1 MIIPLIKGL
10 ATTLRMVFTRPITQQ
25 YPEEKLEMFP
35 RWRGHPELTTDPDG
49 RRRCV
54 ACTLC
59 MVVCPS
65 NAIRGIVAAEGPE
78 HEKYPVEF
86 TIDLQRCIFC
96 GLCQEVCPEEAIFLM
111 DTYSLNGL
119 SREEMVFN
127 QEKLLALGGTH
138 VGIQKWQHKLD
149 EAKAQEDFPVKREA

>member
-1 MIIPLIKGL
+1 MIIPVLKGL
-10 ATTLRMVFTRPITQQ
+10 ATTLRMVFTKPITQQ
-25 YPEEKLEMFP
+25 YPEEKREMFP
-35 RWRGHPELTTDPDG
+35 RWRGHPQLTIDPDG

-65 NAIRGIVAAEGPE
+65 NAIRGIVAAEGTE

-96 GLCQEVCPEEAIFLM
+96 GLCQEACPKGAIK
-111 DTYSLNGL
+111 LNNL
-119 SREEMVFN
+119 YELA
-127 QEKLLALGGTH
+127 QYEKSVLILDIERAT
-138 VGIQKWQHKLD
+138 QKASQLRLKDWL
-149 EAKAQEDFPVKREA
+149 

>member
-1 MIIPLIKGL
+1 MIIPFLKGL
-10 ATTLRMVFTRPITQQ
+10 ATTLRMVFTKPITQQ
-25 YPEEKLEMFP
+25 YPEEKREMFP
-35 RWRGHPELTTDPDG
+35 RWRGHPQLTIDPDG

-65 NAIRGIVAAEGPE
+65 NAIRGIVAAEGAE

-96 GLCQEVCPEEAIFLM
+96 GLCPEACPKGAIKLNNAYELAQSDKEALI
-111 DTYSLNGL
+111 LNIETATQPE
-119 SREEMVFN
+119 S
-127 QEKLLALGGTH
+127 KLRLKDWL
-138 VGIQKWQHKLD
+138 
-149 EAKAQEDFPVKREA
+149 

>member
-1 MIIPLIKGL
+1 MIIPLLKGL
-10 ATTLRMVFTRPITQQ
+10 ATTLRMVFTKPITQQ
-25 YPEEKLEMFP
+25 YPEEKREMYP
-35 RWRGHPELTTDPDG
+35 RWRGHPQLTIDPDG

-78 HEKYPVEF
+78 HEKYPVQF

-96 GLCQEVCPEEAIFLM
+96 GLCQEACPKAAIK
-111 DTYSLNGL
+111 LNNAY
-119 SREEMVFN
+119 E
-127 QEKLLALGGTH
+127 LAQYDKNALILNIETAT
-138 VGIQKWQHKLD
+138 QPESNLRLKDWL
-149 EAKAQEDFPVKREA
+149 

>member
-10 ATTLRMVFTRPITQQ
+10 ATTLRMVFTKPITLQ
-25 YPEEKLEMFP
+25 YPEERKEMAP
-35 RWRGHPELTTDPDG
+35 RWRGHPELTVDPDG

-65 NAIRGIVAAEGPE
+65 NAIKGIVAEEGPE
-78 HEKYPVEF
+78 HEKYPVQF

-96 GLCQEVCPEEAIFLM
+96 GLCQEACPKGAIKLNNLYELAQYDKDLLIM
-111 DTYSLNGL
+111 DIERATQKKSQL
-119 SREEMVFN
+119 R
-127 QEKLLALGGTH
+127 LADWL
-138 VGIQKWQHKLD
+138 
-149 EAKAQEDFPVKREA
+149 

>member
-1 MIIPLIKGL
+1 MIIPFLKGL
-10 ATTLRMVFTRPITQQ
+10 ATTLRMVFTKPITQQ
-25 YPEEKLEMFP
+25 YPEEKREMYP
-35 RWRGHPELTTDPDG
+35 RWRGNPELTIDPDG

-78 HEKYPVEF
+78 HEKYPVAF

-96 GLCQEVCPEEAIFLM
+96 GLCQEACPKGAIK
-111 DTYSLNGL
+111 LNNAYEL
-119 SREEMVFN
+119 
-127 QEKLLALGGTH
+127 
-138 VGIQKWQHKLD
+138 
-149 EAKAQEDFPVKREA
+149 AQEDKQALILNIETATQPVSNLRLKDWL

>member
-1 MIIPLIKGL
+1 MIIPLLKGL
-10 ATTLRMVFTRPITQQ
+10 ATTLRMVFTKPITQQ
-25 YPEEKLEMFP
+25 YPEQKREMFP
-35 RWRGHPELTTDPDG
+35 RWRGHPQLTIDPDG

-96 GLCQEVCPEEAIFLM
+96 GLCQEACPKGAIK
-111 DTYSLNGL
+111 LNNAYEL
-119 SREEMVFN
+119 
-127 QEKLLALGGTH
+127 
-138 VGIQKWQHKLD
+138 
-149 EAKAQEDFPVKREA
+149 AQEDKSALILNIETATQPESKLRLQDWL

>member
-1 MIIPLIKGL
+1 MIIPFLKGL
-10 ATTLRMVFTRPITQQ
+10 ATTLRMVFTKPITQQ
-25 YPEEKLEMFP
+25 YPEEKREMFP
-35 RWRGHPELTTDPDG
+35 RWRGHPQLTIDPDG

-65 NAIRGIVAAEGPE
+65 NAIRGIVAAEGTE

-96 GLCQEVCPEEAIFLM
+96 GLCQEACPKGAIK
-111 DTYSLNGL
+111 LNNAYEL
-119 SREEMVFN
+119 
-127 QEKLLALGGTH
+127 
-138 VGIQKWQHKLD
+138 
-149 EAKAQEDFPVKREA
+149 AQEDKSALILNIETATQPESKLRLKDWL

>member
-1 MIIPLIKGL
+1 MIIPFIKGL
-10 ATTLRMVFTRPITQQ
+10 ATTLRMVFTKPITQQ
-25 YPEEKLEMFP
+25 YPEERREMVP

-96 GLCQEVCPEEAIFLM
+96 GLCQEACPKAAIK
-111 DTYSLNGL
+111 LNNL
-119 SREEMVFN
+119 YELAQYDKSVLILDIERATQKVS
-127 QEKLLALGGTH
+127 KLRLPDWL
-138 VGIQKWQHKLD
+138 
-149 EAKAQEDFPVKREA
+149 

>member
-1 MIIPLIKGL
+1 MIIPFLKGL
-10 ATTLRMVFTRPITQQ
+10 ATTLRMVFTKPITQQ
-25 YPEEKLEMFP
+25 YPEEKREMFP
-35 RWRGHPELTTDPDG
+35 RWRGHPQLTIDPDG

-78 HEKYPVEF
+78 HEKYPVQF

-96 GLCQEVCPEEAIFLM
+96 GLCQEACPKGAIK
-111 DTYSLNGL
+111 LNNAYEL
-119 SREEMVFN
+119 
-127 QEKLLALGGTH
+127 
-138 VGIQKWQHKLD
+138 
-149 EAKAQEDFPVKREA
+149 AQEDKSALILNIETATQPESNLRLQDWL

>member
-1 MIIPLIKGL
+1 MIIPLLKGL
-10 ATTLRMVFTRPITQQ
+10 ATTLRMVFTKPITQQ
-25 YPEEKLEMFP
+25 YPEEKREMYP
-35 RWRGHPELTTDPDG
+35 RWRGHPQLTIDPDG

-96 GLCQEVCPEEAIFLM
+96 GLCQEACPKGAIK
-111 DTYSLNGL
+111 LNNAYEL
-119 SREEMVFN
+119 
-127 QEKLLALGGTH
+127 
-138 VGIQKWQHKLD
+138 
-149 EAKAQEDFPVKREA
+149 AQEDKSALILNIETATQPESKLRLKDWL

>member
-1 MIIPLIKGL
+1 MIIPLLKGL
-10 ATTLRMVFTRPITQQ
+10 ATTLKMVFTKPITLQ
-25 YPEEKLEMFP
+25 YPEERKEMAP
-35 RWRGHPELTTDPDG
+35 RWRGHPELTVDPDG

-78 HEKYPVEF
+78 HEKYPVDF

-96 GLCQEVCPEEAIFLM
+96 GLCQEACPKGAIK
-111 DTYSLNGL
+111 LNNL
-119 SREEMVFN
+119 YELAQS
-127 QEKLLALGGTH
+127 EKSVLILDIDRAT
-138 VGIQKWQHKLD
+138 QKASQLRLKDWL
-149 EAKAQEDFPVKREA
+149 